1 MCVFNVMVRPGTH
14 LVKHRESLSITNES
28 QFIKTRRPKLKLLGL
43 LCIKPDSY
51 IICMENKLQN
61 SFHSLLK

>member
-43 LCIKPDSY
+43 LCIKPDSSAW
-51 IICMENKLQN
+51 ETN
-61 SFHSLLK
+61 SKTLFTVY